1 MIKKI
6 IIGIGIVVFLIG
18 FALQVKYI
26 PQGYAKFIE
35 GEGYITFMAG
45 IIIIILGFAF
55 NLLSGEIQ
63 DEGRDSN
70 S

>member
-1 MIKKI
+1 MVKKI
-6 IIGIGIVVFLIG
+6 IIGIGVIVFLIG
-18 FALQVKYI
+18 LAMQARYI
-26 PQGYAKFIE
+26 PQGYTKFIE

-55 NLLSGEIQ
+55 NLLSGEIK
-63 DEGRDSN
+63 DEGRDSI

>member
-6 IIGIGIVVFLIG
+6 IIGIGIIILLIG
-18 FALQVKYI
+18 VALQVKYI
-26 PQGYAKFIE
+26 PQGYTKFIE

-45 IIIIILGFAF
+45 LIIIILGFTF
-55 NLLSGEIQ
+55 NLLAGEIQ

>member
-1 MIKKI
+1 MAKKI
-6 IIGIGIVVFLIG
+6 IIDIGIIVFIIG
-18 FALQVKYI
+18 LAIQVKYI
-26 PQGYAKFIE
+26 FQGYTRFIE

-45 IIIIILGFAF
+45 IIIIILGFTF
-55 NLLSGEIQ
+55 NLLTGEMQ

>member
-6 IIGIGIVVFLIG
+6 IIGIGIIILLIG
-18 FALQVKYI
+18 VALQAKYI

-55 NLLSGEIQ
+55 NLLAGEMQ

>member
-1 MIKKI
+1 MKKI

-18 FALQVKYI
+18 LAIQVKYI
-26 PQGYAKFIE
+26 PQGYVKFIE

-55 NLLSGEIQ
+55 NLLAGEIQ

>member
-6 IIGIGIVVFLIG
+6 IIGIGIIILLIG
-18 FALQVKYI
+18 VALQVKYI

-55 NLLSGEIQ
+55 NLLAGEMQ

-70 S
+70 N

>member
-6 IIGIGIVVFLIG
+6 IIGIGIIILLIG
-18 FALQVKYI
+18 VALQAKYI

-55 NLLSGEIQ
+55 NLLAGEMQ

-70 S
+70 N

>member
-1 MIKKI
+1 MTKRI
-6 IIGIGIVVFLIG
+6 ILGIGVIVFLIG
-18 FALQVKYI
+18 LALQLKYI
-26 PQGYAKFIE
+26 PHGYARFIE

-45 IIIIILGFAF
+45 IIIIILGFTF
-55 NLLSGEIQ
+55 NLLTGEMQ

>member
-6 IIGIGIVVFLIG
+6 IIGIGIIVFLIG
-18 FALQVKYI
+18 LAIQVKYI

-55 NLLSGEIQ
+55 NLLAGEMQ

>member
-18 FALQVKYI
+18 FALQAKYI
-26 PQGYAKFIE
+26 PLGYAKFIE
-35 GEGYITFMAG
+35 GEGYITFMTG

-55 NLLSGEIQ
+55 NLLAGEMQ

>member
-6 IIGIGIVVFLIG
+6 IISIGVIVFLIG
-18 FALQVKYI
+18 FILQVKYI

-55 NLLSGEIQ
+55 NLLAGEMQ

>member
-1 MIKKI
+1 MKKI

-18 FALQVKYI
+18 LAIQVKYI
-26 PQGYAKFIE
+26 TQGYAKFIE

-45 IIIIILGFAF
+45 IIIIMLGFAF
-55 NLLSGEIQ
+55 NLLAGEIQ
-63 DEGRDSN
+63 DEGRNSN

>member
-6 IIGIGIVVFLIG
+6 IIGIGIIILLIG
-18 FALQVKYI
+18 FSLQVKYI

-55 NLLSGEIQ
+55 NLLAGEMQ
-63 DEGRDSN
+63 DEGRDS
-70 S
+70 SS